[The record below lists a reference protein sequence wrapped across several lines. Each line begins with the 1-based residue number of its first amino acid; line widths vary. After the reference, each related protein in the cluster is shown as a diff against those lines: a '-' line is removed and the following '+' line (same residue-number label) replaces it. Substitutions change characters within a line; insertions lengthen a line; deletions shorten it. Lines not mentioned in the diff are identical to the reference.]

1 MRIAALLILCILLQL
16 SCRDPQIVTEAKI
29 DIKENYWP
37 QKNKMSFPIEITDPS
52 LTYRIFYQLR
62 YNQDYPF
69 YNLWVNRLLYDE
81 KGNLMSKK
89 LQGMELFNSSTGEPY
104 GGGFG
109 NFFDYKILSDS
120 MYHFP
125 AKGKYTITIEQY
137 MREDTL
143 KGIASVGV
151 EIIKNQK

>member
-1 MRIAALLILCILLQL
+1 MRIAALLALCILLQL
-16 SCRDPQIVTEAKI
+16 SCTDPKIVTEAKI
-29 DIKENYWP
+29 DIKENYLP
-37 QKNKMSFPIEITDPS
+37 QKSKMSFPVEITDPS

-125 AKGKYTITIEQY
+125 AKGKYTLTIEQY

-151 EIIKNQK
+151 EIIKN